1 MTGGKL
7 LGIDHGLVR
16 IGLAVSD
23 ASRLVARELT
33 IIERGTRQEDFERIN
48 RLAEQENVVGVV
60 VGIPSDLDATP
71 DEHTQADTVRR
82 WVERYRATT
91 QLPIILWDEHLTSE
105 DAKALARQQK
115 RRFRQPIDDLA
126 ARLILQSYLD
136 ALRDG
141 MAPAIDGE

>member
-16 IGLAVSD
+16 IGVAVSD
-23 ASRLVARELT
+23 PMRLVARELT
-33 IIERGTRQEDFERIN
+33 IIERRTRQEDFERIN

-60 VGIPSDLDATP
+60 VGIPSDPDATP

-91 QLPIILWDEHLTSE
+91 HLPIVLWDEHLTSE